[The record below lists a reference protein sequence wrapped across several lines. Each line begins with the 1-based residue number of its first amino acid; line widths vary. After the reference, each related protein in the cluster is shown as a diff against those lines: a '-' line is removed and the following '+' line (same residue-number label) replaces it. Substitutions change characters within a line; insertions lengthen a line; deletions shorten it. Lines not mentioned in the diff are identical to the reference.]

1 MKFFKLAIL
10 TVVFIISCS
19 SLEAVQV
26 STMSQEAIMANN
38 KWRQGIKRYEIKIE
52 EVAVK
57 EFQSREY
64 IEVKGQSNFPENTR
78 LYIFLKKGNHPL
90 DCQVLRLKDGIFS
103 ANFGPLDKKT
113 LFGEYQIEASV
124 MHFEQ
129 NTSKVKS
136 IIGQKAEK
144 VKDAVDGTV
153 ISRKDGEIEKI
164 SSFYTF
170 FAGNEAEIKK
180 TKEQAGKD
188 IQDIIESLNVISSN
202 IYKAYSNYLKA
213 EDEETRQWEK
223 RQEKWV
229 SQLNDIEKELNTNYE
244 LNVID
249 NYHNIYKYTQLI
261 ISNLRQLLAVCT
273 INLEIKEAPVNK
285 FKSRNPEALIRVV
298 KDDLSR
304 LSRSLSSNLVQDIEI
319 IP

>member
-38 KWRQGIKRYEIKIE
+38 KWRQGIKRYQIEIE
-52 EVAVK
+52 EVVVK

-64 IEVKGQSNFPENTR
+64 IEVKGRSNFPDNTR
-78 LYIFLKKGNHPL
+78 FYIFLKKGNHPL
-90 DCQVLRLKDGIFS
+90 DCQVLRLKDEVFS
-103 ANFGPLDKKT
+103 TSFGPLDKKA

-129 NTSKVKS
+129 NTSKVRS
-136 IIGQKAEK
+136 IIGQRAEN
-144 VKDAVDGTV
+144 VKDTVDGTI
-153 ISRKDGEIEKI
+153 ISIKDGEIEKI

-170 FAGNEAEIKK
+170 FSGNKAEIKK
-180 TKEQAGKD
+180 TKEQAGKE
-188 IQDIIESLNVISSN
+188 IKDIIKSFHAISSD
-202 IYKAYSNYLKA
+202 IYKAYNNYLEA
-213 EDEETRQWEK
+213 EDFEAKQWEEK
-223 RQEKWV
+223 QEKWL
-229 SQLNDIEKELNTNYE
+229 SQLNDIEKELNSNYD

-249 NYHNIYKYTQLI
+249 NYHNMHKYTQLI

-273 INLEIKEAPVNK
+273 INLEIGEASVNK
-285 FKSRNPEALIRVV
+285 FKSRNPEVLVRSVR
-298 KDDLSR
+298 DDLSR
-304 LSRSLSSNLVQDIEI
+304 LSRSLSSNLAQEIEI